1 MRGRWHRGARRTAG
15 AVTEAGAQLLLR
27 DAAVLVSGQGLEE
40 GLDVRLL
47 SPRVAREE
55 VGLELGERHPAV
67 AVRVDGREDA
77 PCDLV
82 RLHRVELDAG
92 DLAAV
97 GDLGVEDR
105 RGYVA
110 EGTEDG
116 RRNAGVVHLLIL
128 EQLEVLGLAEVAL
141 VALIVLRSVIPVAE
155 DGALPRLVALDAR
168 VVAHRLPMELVGLH
182 LRLA

>member
-1 MRGRWHRGARRTAG
+1 MARAGARRTGG
-15 AVTEAGAQLLLR
+15 AATEAGAQLLLR
-27 DAAVLVSGQGLEE
+27 DPAVLVSVEGREE

-55 VGLELGERHPAV
+55 VGLELSERHPAV

-97 GDLGVEDR
+97 GDLGVEGGHGWSAD
-105 RGYVA
+105 
-110 EGTEDG
+110 GT
-116 RRNAGVVHLLIL
+116 
-128 EQLEVLGLAEVAL
+128 
-141 VALIVLRSVIPVAE
+141 
-155 DGALPRLVALDAR
+155 DAQK
-168 VVAHRLPMELVGLH
+168 A
-182 LRLA
+182 A